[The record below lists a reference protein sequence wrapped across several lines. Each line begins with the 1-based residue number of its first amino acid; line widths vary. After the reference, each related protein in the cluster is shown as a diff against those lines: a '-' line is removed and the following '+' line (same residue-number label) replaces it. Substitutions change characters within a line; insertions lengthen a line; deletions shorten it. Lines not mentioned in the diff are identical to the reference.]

1 MHKIGHNRRWSNVR
15 NYFLLSIIILLFI
28 SIWGRVYYLQIIK
41 HDYFTHEAGKQY
53 SYISDF
59 YDRGNIFFTYK
70 NGDSIS
76 VASVRDGYELA
87 VSPKDITRKDA
98 EALYKQLTDM
108 GFKMDYTQYLKRV
121 SKRDDPYELILPKIT
136 KDQAKEVKKR
146 EYSGLILKPHRWRYY
161 PFNETASQTIGFVA
175 NTGNE
180 LKGVYGLERY
190 YEDLLSRKDSGLGVN
205 FFTEL
210 FGGVSSFLNGDL
222 FDQSGSIVTTLE
234 PEVQKELDNIVKE
247 TYDKW
252 SSKRVSA
259 IVYDPRNG
267 EILAMSTYPNFN
279 LNKFYEYQASVF
291 RNPLVENIYEMG
303 SIIKAVTMAIG
314 LDSGSINENMTYND
328 TGRAEY
334 NGSVI
339 SNYDGRARGVVKVQ
353 EILSQSLNVG
363 AAWIYKQ
370 VGRELFREYF
380 EKFGLREETGIDLP
394 NEAMNLTDNLESVR
408 DIEYVTASFGQGIAL
423 TPIAT
428 VRALGALGTGYIQQ
442 PHLVKSIRLDSGL
455 EKKKDY
461 SDYAVEV
468 LKPSTVETISRMLV
482 EVVDTALDKGRRKKN
497 RFTVAA
503 KTGTAQI
510 ANPKGGYYDDK
521 YNHTFFGYFPAF
533 DPRFVVLLIN
543 EQPQNAKYASQ
554 TLTDPFYK
562 IVDFLLNYYN
572 IQPDR

>member
-1 MHKIGHNRRWSNVR
+1 MHKTGHNRMWSNFR

-28 SIWGRVYYLQIIK
+28 SIWSRVYYLQIIK
-41 HDYFTHEAGKQY
+41 HDYFTHAAGKQY
-53 SYISDF
+53 SYVSDF

-70 NGDSIS
+70 NGDNIS

-87 VSPKDITRKDA
+87 VSPRDITRKDA

-108 GFKMDYTQYLKRV
+108 GFQIDYTQYLKRI
-121 SKRDDPYELILPKIT
+121 SKKYDPYELILPKIT
-136 KDQAKEVKKR
+136 KDQAKEIKER
-146 EYSGLILKPHRWRYY
+146 QYSGLILKPHRWRYY

-175 NTGNE
+175 STGNE

-190 YEDLLSRKDSGLGVN
+190 YEDLLNRKNSGLGVN

-222 FDQSGSIVTTLE
+222 FEQSGSIITTLE
-234 PEVQKELDNIVKE
+234 PEVQKELDNVVKE

-259 IVYDPRNG
+259 IIYDPRNG
-267 EILAMSTYPNFN
+267 EILAMATYPNFN

-303 SIIKAVTMAIG
+303 SIIKAITMAIG

-328 TGRAEY
+328 TGHAEY

-353 EILSQSLNVG
+353 QILSQSLNVG

-370 VGRELFREYF
+370 IGRESFRNYF

-428 VRALGALGTGYIQQ
+428 VRALGALGTGYLQQ

-461 SDYAVEV
+461 TDYAMEV

-482 EVVDTALDKGRRKKN
+482 EVVDTALDNGRRKKD

-510 ANPKGGYYDDK
+510 ANPEGGYYDDK

-533 DPRFVVLLIN
+533 DPKFVILFIN